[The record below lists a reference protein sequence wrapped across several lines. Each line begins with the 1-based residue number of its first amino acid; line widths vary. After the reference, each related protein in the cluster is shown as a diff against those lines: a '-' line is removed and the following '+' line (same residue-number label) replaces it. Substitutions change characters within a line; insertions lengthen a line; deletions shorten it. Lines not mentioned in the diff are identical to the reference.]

1 MNKMTNQRFT
11 QSVVA
16 GAQMVID
23 HKEELNRINVFPV
36 ADGDT
41 GSNLAALMQG
51 IIDNLV
57 LSEGALESQLN
68 ELATV
73 ALISARGNSGIIFA
87 QFFSSVAEG
96 FSGKTGTTE
105 NFIDALVY
113 GVDKT
118 YDSLADPKEGT
129 ILTVMRDWTTAF
141 KLGYQGEQSLRD
153 ALLSAQ
159 KKAKQTLEDTEFQ
172 MAVLKKNRLVDSGGK
187 GFYYFI
193 SGVTTNLLDGPKK
206 KWLSSQEPVDL
217 NIKVAPHHETEE
229 PIFRYC
235 SEFIL
240 KNITS
245 SKESVISAIKGK
257 GDSLIVAG
265 NDRQVKIHLHTNH
278 PQDVLKVLLSH
289 GEISYQ
295 KVDDMSKQYQV
306 SKNRR
311 RPIAIVTDSV
321 ADLPEEWVTT
331 YQIHIIPM
339 NILVGNQNYLDKL
352 TIGTEA
358 MAQSLGKGEKISTA
372 QPSIQTVD
380 ALLSFL
386 QGKYDHVLVLT
397 VSQKL
402 SGTYQLMNQRIK
414 ERQLSTDWIKVID
427 SRLNTV
433 AQGLLVK
440 KAAEIVDEED
450 NFEKIVA
457 SVEQLREKIFI
468 YVAVDDLSPM
478 IASGRIPKFIGNL
491 ARKLSLH
498 PIVSLDM
505 EGNGRLTG
513 VTLTQNQSVKK
524 INKKIKRLMN
534 HQHLTDSLMTHVD
547 AKNGAVAWQKELGET
562 LLVFPEVIDCSAVIA
577 TSAGVGCMAIA
588 GVLEEEK
595 I

>member
-245 SKESVISAIKGK
+245 SKESVISGIKGK

-352 TIGTEA
+352 TIGTDA

>member
-352 TIGTEA
+352 TIGSDA

-595 I
+595 T

>member
-206 KWLSSQEPVDL
+206 KWLSSQEPVEL

-257 GDSLIVAG
+257 GDSLIAAG

-352 TIGTEA
+352 TIGSDA

-513 VTLTQNQSVKK
+513 VTLTQNRSVKK

-595 I
+595 T

>member
-206 KWLSSQEPVDL
+206 KWLSSQEPVEL

-352 TIGTEA
+352 TIGTDA

>member
-352 TIGTEA
+352 TIGTDA

-595 I
+595 T

>member
-206 KWLSSQEPVDL
+206 KWLSSQEPVEL

-352 TIGTEA
+352 TIGSDA

-513 VTLTQNQSVKK
+513 VTLTQNRSVKK

-534 HQHLTDSLMTHVD
+534 HQHLTDSLLTHVD

-595 I
+595 T

>member
-245 SKESVISAIKGK
+245 SKESVISGIKGK

-352 TIGTEA
+352 TIGTDA

-595 I
+595 T

>member
-1 MNKMTNQRFT
+1 MTNQRFT

-352 TIGTEA
+352 TIGTDA

-513 VTLTQNQSVKK
+513 VTLTQNRSVKK

-534 HQHLTDSLMTHVD
+534 HQHLTDSLLTHVD

-595 I
+595 T